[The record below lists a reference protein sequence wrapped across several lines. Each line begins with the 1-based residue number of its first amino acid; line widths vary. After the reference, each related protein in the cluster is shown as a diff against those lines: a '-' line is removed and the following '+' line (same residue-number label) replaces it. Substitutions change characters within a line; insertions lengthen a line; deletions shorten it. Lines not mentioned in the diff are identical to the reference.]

1 MRYLSALCALAL
13 PALATAQ
20 VTQQSVTNSPEGE
33 KRVVRQVMIKDE
45 LGRNTLVE
53 QHLIELENGD
63 YIYLHGSQP
72 SATQDLDARMCASF
86 GMTVP
91 RGAIVRI
98 SPETLGAGSCHR
110 ETPSEQRRWGSVTT
124 LLTALTLAA
133 TGNA

>member
-1 MRYLSALCALAL
+1 MRYLFALCALAM

-20 VTQQSVTNSPEGE
+20 VTEESVTSSLEGE
-33 KRVVRQVMIKDE
+33 KRVVRKVMIKDE
-45 LGRNTLVE
+45 QGRNTLVE